1 MSELLRYSKK
11 IILNSILM
19 IFRIFRIKQNRIV
32 LLDDLAYKYAGNPK
46 YVAEYLVRNYPGEF
60 EIIFALCDTEE
71 SSCLEQRGIRTVT
84 YKSLKFF
91 YYAMTATVFLTNSGG
106 ISFIP
111 FRKRQYVINTWHGG
125 GAYKKCGIYMY
136 ENTFLFRRDLRMSA
150 EKTSVFLS
158 TCSRFTEVMSESM
171 LIPKEKFWEIG
182 MPRNDILLNSDQKIK
197 EKIRKE
203 IGLKPDEMLVLFAPT
218 YRKIDDNYYKDS
230 IAIPYGIDCEGV
242 CAALHKRFGGKW
254 RFGFRLHPTVVN
266 SEELPDGDIL
276 NLSDYKDMQEL
287 LLVADVMINDFS
299 SSMWDFMLTGKPS
312 FLYAKDLKHYIET
325 TEVYTPI
332 SAWPFSKAVNNEELI
347 NNILEFKENEYAE
360 ACKQHYKD
368 LGGRE
373 TGMATQLVC
382 KRISNICKNRLF
394 SKSW

>member
-158 TCSRFTEVMSESM
+158 TCSRFTEVMS
-171 LIPKEKFWEIG
+171 
-182 MPRNDILLNSDQKIK
+182 
-197 EKIRKE
+197 
-203 IGLKPDEMLVLFAPT
+203 
-218 YRKIDDNYYKDS
+218 
-230 IAIPYGIDCEGV
+230 
-242 CAALHKRFGGKW
+242 
-254 RFGFRLHPTVVN
+254 
-266 SEELPDGDIL
+266 
-276 NLSDYKDMQEL
+276 
-287 LLVADVMINDFS
+287 
-299 SSMWDFMLTGKPS
+299 
-312 FLYAKDLKHYIET
+312 
-325 TEVYTPI
+325 
-332 SAWPFSKAVNNEELI
+332 
-347 NNILEFKENEYAE
+347 
-360 ACKQHYKD
+360 
-368 LGGRE
+368 
-373 TGMATQLVC
+373 
-382 KRISNICKNRLF
+382 
-394 SKSW
+394 